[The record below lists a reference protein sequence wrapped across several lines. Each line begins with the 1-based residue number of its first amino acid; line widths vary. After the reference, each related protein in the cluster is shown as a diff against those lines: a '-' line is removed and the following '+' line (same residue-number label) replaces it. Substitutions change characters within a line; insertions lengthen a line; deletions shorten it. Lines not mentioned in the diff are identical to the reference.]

1 MDVCATVVADEETA
15 ESVQPGEGAL
25 DFPAVATE
33 SFAGF
38 PSGAGD
44 ARDDAAATAGCAIFR
59 RVIGLVCV
67 EFARPLAWSSDG
79 SGDGLHRVEHALQHR
94 RVVNVCRRHLD
105 REGKSVSV
113 DNQVMFAARA
123 PSVARVRSGILAPLF
138 AGTSDESTEA
148 RSQSI
153 RPASPSH

>member
-1 MDVCATVVADEETA
+1 ME
-15 ESVQPGEGAL
+15 PGEGAF

-33 SFAGF
+33 ALTGLYF
-38 PSGAGD
+38 GACD
-44 ARDDAAATAGCAIFR
+44 ACNDASATAGGAVLG
-59 RVIGLVCV
+59 RVIGLVGV
-67 EFARPLAWSSDG
+67 EFAGPLARSSDG
-79 SGDGLHRVEHALQHR
+79 NGDGLHRVEHALKHR
-94 RVVNVCRRHLD
+94 GIMDVGRRQFD
-105 REGKSVSV
+105 RQRESVSV

-123 PSVARVRSGILAPLF
+123 ASVTRVGTGILAPLF